1 MSQILQAPHYQLR
14 IRNFDCLATLR
25 AIPSLATQIRK
36 QKVTIT
42 DPFPLAR
49 AAKAHQRLATR
60 NTLGTIVLRI
70 QKP

>member
-1 MSQILQAPHYQLR
+1 MSQILQTSHCRLR
-14 IRNFDCLATLR
+14 MRNFDCLATLR
-25 AIPSLATQIRK
+25 AIPSLAAQIRK
-36 QKVTIT
+36 QKVAIT
-42 DPFPLAR
+42 APLPLAR